1 MTGPQDPAAA
11 DGGRLRAG
19 HADREQVV
27 EALKDAFVQGRLSRD
42 EFGARAGRALAA
54 RTYAELATLTADL
67 PPASAVTRPARLPIP
82 APARRWPLA
91 KAAGLSGGSLVIGYG
106 ALRLGNVFDPGGLGP
121 NPYHS
126 LAPLMHMVVFLA
138 VLAALGFLVN
148 GVATSIKQRRSR
160 RQLPPPPRTGGHA
173 LDGEQRRGA
182 GHDPVPPDHRTDAEL
197 RACESRQRRRYVPAR
212 ARRAARGLRPSPGA
226 I

>member
-11 DGGRLRAG
+11 DGGLLGAG
-19 HADREQVV
+19 HADRERVI
-27 EALKDAFVQGRLSRD
+27 EALKDAFVRGRLSRD

-67 PPASAVTRPARLPIP
+67 PPVSVAARPGRLPAP
-82 APARRWPLA
+82 APARRRPLA
-91 KAAGLSGGSLVIGYG
+91 KAAALSGGSLLIAYG

-138 VLAALGFLVN
+138 VPAALGFLVI
-148 GVATSIKQRRSR
+148 GVAASIKQRRSR
-160 RQLPPPPRTGGHA
+160 RQLPPPARPGGHA
-173 LDGEQRRGA
+173 LDGEQQRGA
-182 GHDPVPPDHRTDAEL
+182 SHGSVSPDHSADQTDAEL
-197 RACESRQRRRYVPAR
+197 RAHQSRQHRRHVPAR
-212 ARRAARGLRPSPGA
+212 ARRDMQPAPGA

>member
-1 MTGPQDPAAA
+1 MAGRQDPAAA
-11 DGGRLRAG
+11 GGGQLKAG
-19 HADREQVV
+19 HADREQVI
-27 EALKDAFVQGRLSRD
+27 EALKDAFVRGRLTRD
-42 EFGARAGRALAA
+42 EFDARAGRALTA

-67 PPASAVTRPARLPIP
+67 PSASTVARPARLVTP
-82 APARRWPLA
+82 APARRRPLA
-91 KAAGLSGGSLVIGYG
+91 KAAALSGGSLLIGYG

-160 RQLPPPPRTGGHA
+160 RQLPPSPRPGGHA
-173 LDGEQRRGA
+173 LDGERRHNGSH
-182 GHDPVPPDHRTDAEL
+182 GPVPLDHRTDAEL
-197 RACESRQRRRYVPAR
+197 RARESRQRRRHVPAR
-212 ARRAARGLRPSPGA
+212 ARRAPRGPRPAPGA